1 MQKEKPLNR
10 AVRQV
15 KIIYDVLGYEPLY
28 LAMHA
33 SKAWYFLVFHLLS
46 KASQTLIT
54 SILSSS
60 KIIFSLSNTFQEIVN
75 VRPFFAH

>member
-28 LAMHA
+28 LAMHGQ
-33 SKAWYFLVFHLLS
+33 KPILLLY
-46 KASQTLIT
+46 TL
-54 SILSSS
+54 L
-60 KIIFSLSNTFQEIVN
+60 
-75 VRPFFAH
+75 